1 VKLDGAFGD
10 EAAVLAEDLQTIV
23 DAVADID
30 ETVLVN
36 ANAMHRVAELL
47 RWRAS
52 RIIGRRLLVARLV
65 AVGTPVSLVGANLG
79 IEHHHPAVG
88 VAVGSEHFLRRDIDR
103 DVGGRAKPL
112 GRIAVVALALLADLQ
127 DELAVH
133 GEFEQL
139 PIPLAVAGEPDEV
152 VVESNCSAGAS
163 ARTDRPE
170 TAAAGSLTGSS
181 WPSRF
186 TILSTNMGAGTARL
200 PTK

>member
-1 VKLDGAFGD
+1 MPRVRLLVDLLGD
-10 EAAVLAEDLQTIV
+10 EAAVFAEDLQTIV

-47 RWRAS
+47 RWRAG

-65 AVGTPVSLVGANLG
+65 AVGTPVSLVGAGLG

-112 GRIAVVALALLADLQ
+112 GRIAVVALALLANLQ

-139 PIPLAVAGEPDEV
+139 PVGMV
-152 VVESNCSAGAS
+152 VV
-163 ARTDRPE
+163 ARVVAPVPD
-170 TAAAGSLTGSS
+170 
-181 WPSRF
+181 
-186 TILSTNMGAGTARL
+186 
-200 PTK
+200 